1 MAVIVGDK
9 IMVDGKVVG
18 SVEEYLN
25 ASRRIVIA

>member
-1 MAVIVGDK
+1 MAVVVDGK
-9 IMVDGKVVG
+9 IMVNGEVVG